1 MNKKIVILGGG
12 TGGLVVANILAK
24 KIGKEN
30 DILVIDKQENHV
42 FNPSLL
48 WIIDGSRK
56 KGQIQRPLSRLQRKG
71 ITFVNADIQYIN
83 FENKKIST
91 TGGEFDYDFLVVA
104 LGASMYPS
112 RLPGFAEVAYNIYDI
127 EGVEQFTS
135 ELGKLE
141 KGRVVVAISSMPFK
155 CPAAPYEA
163 AFFIKSHA
171 EKYNKDI
178 QVDLVTP
185 ESGPMGVAGEELSNA
200 VVSMLQD
207 RDIGFYPIHH
217 IESIDPQTNEIS
229 IQDGVLLHADLIAG
243 IPTHG
248 IPTVLENSPILGD
261 TGWVKADPYTLETD
275 IEGVS
280 AIGDVTDIPLSLGK
294 PLPKAGVFA
303 HHQAEVVA
311 KRIISKVKNMPMIDK
326 FKGDGSCFLEI
337 GGGKSAFASGNF
349 YAQPL
354 PQVKLKMPS
363 RFRHWEKVIFE
374 KYWLRKWL

>member
-1 MNKKIVILGGG
+1 VILGGG
-12 TGGLVVANILAK
+12 TGGVVVANTLAK

-30 DILVIDKQENHV
+30 DIIVIDKQENHV

-48 WIIDGSRK
+48 WIIDGSRE
-56 KGQIQRPLSRLQRKG
+56 GEQIQRPLSRLQRKG
-71 ITFVNADIQYIN
+71 ITFVKADVLNIN
-83 FENKKIST
+83 FEGKNVST
-91 TGGEFDYDFLVVA
+91 SGGEFEYDFLVVA
-104 LGASMYPS
+104 LGATMYPS
-112 RLPGFAEVAYNIYDI
+112 RLSGFAEVAHNIYDV

-141 KGRVVVAISSMPFK
+141 KGRVIVAISSMPFK

-163 AFFIKSHA
+163 AFFIKSHT
-171 EKYNKDI
+171 EKYSKDV
-178 QVDLVTP
+178 QVDVITP
-185 ESGPMGVAGEELSNA
+185 EPGPMGVAGEELSSA

-207 RDIGFYPIHH
+207 RNIGFYPLHH
-217 IESIDPQTNEIS
+217 IESIDPQTKEIS
-229 IQDGVLLHADLIAG
+229 IQDGKSFPADLIAG

-248 IPTVLENSPILGD
+248 IPAALENSPILGES
-261 TGWVKADPYTLETD
+261 GWVKVDPFALETD
-275 IEGVS
+275 VEGVF
-280 AIGDVTDIPLSLGK
+280 AIGDVTDIPLTLGK

-311 KRIISKVKNMPMIDK
+311 KRIISSVKGESMTDR

-349 YAQPL
+349 YTQPL
-354 PQVKLKMPS
+354 PVVKLKMPS
-363 RFRHWEKVIFE
+363 RFRHWQKVIFE

>member
-12 TGGLVVANILAK
+12 TGGLVVANTLAK

-30 DILVIDKQENHV
+30 DIIVIDKQENHV

-56 KGQIQRPLSRLQRKG
+56 SQQIQRPLSRLQRKG
-71 ITFVNADIQYIN
+71 INFVNADIEKIN
-83 FENKKIST
+83 FENKKIATSE
-91 TGGEFDYDFLVVA
+91 GDFDYDFLVVA

-112 RLPGFAEVAYNIYDI
+112 RLSGFTEAAHNIYDVG
-127 EGVEQFTS
+127 GVEQFTS
-135 ELGKLE
+135 ELRKLE
-141 KGRVVVAISSMPFK
+141 KGRVIVAISSMPFK

-171 EKYNKDI
+171 EKYNKNV
-178 QVDLVTP
+178 QVDVVTP
-185 ESGPMGVAGEELSNA
+185 EPGPMGVAGEELSSA

-207 RDIGFYPIHH
+207 KAIGFYPLHL
-217 IESIDPQTNEIS
+217 IESIDPQTKEIS
-229 IQDGVLLHADLIAG
+229 IQDGESQNPDLIAG
-243 IPTHG
+243 IPPHG
-248 IPTVLENSPILGD
+248 IPTVLEDSSILGN

-275 IEGVS
+275 IEGVF
-280 AIGDVTDIPLSLGK
+280 ALGDVTDIPLPLGK

-303 HHQAEVVA
+303 HHQGEVVA
-311 KRIISKVKNMPMIDK
+311 KRIIAKVKNEPIVDT

-354 PQVKLKMPS
+354 PVVKLKMPS
-363 RFRHWEKVIFE
+363 RFRHWQKVIFE
-374 KYWLRKWL
+374 KYWLRKWV